1 MVKRQ
6 CIAPCTGKDC
16 LDCTQIASATGEAAV
31 AIDPAVGG
39 FVGGVAVQNLLKV
52 STTNY
57 A

>member
-1 MVKRQ
+1 VVKRQ

>member
-39 FVGGVAVQNLLKV
+39 FVGGAAVQKLLNV
-52 STTNY
+52 ASTNY